1 MHGWFD
7 LCLFFLVCALYVIDL
22 LIGLPSEKLSIGSVD
37 QQNNSALHL
46 ACLKVWLNI
55 IDATS

>member
-1 MHGWFD
+1 MGGLTFAF
-7 LCLFFLVCALYVIDL
+7 FFLFCALYVIDL